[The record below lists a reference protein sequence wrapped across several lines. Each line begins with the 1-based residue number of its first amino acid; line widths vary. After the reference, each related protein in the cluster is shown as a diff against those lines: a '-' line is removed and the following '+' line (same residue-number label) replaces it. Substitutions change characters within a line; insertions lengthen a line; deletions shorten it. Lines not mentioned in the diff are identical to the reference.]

1 MREQAG
7 RCIRAGVLVATALG
21 YVAGPARTAMA
32 GPALAAVAGPA
43 RTAVAAPPAGAA
55 ALHGEVTD
63 PSTLASNPDAIR
75 ALAHLRAEAAAL
87 GLRPGTG
94 FRPVRVRTRD
104 SRRNVRV
111 RQVHA
116 GVPVFG
122 AETILQLDDAGT
134 VRYEAAALAVSPAL
148 DRLPAD
154 PAVTPDRAA
163 AAAVAWASNRHP
175 AARYETR
182 PAALE
187 IFAPEILHA
196 PGEPRLV
203 WNLEVGPQ
211 REGSPGGDL
220 GTKGAGSSLPGAAYR
235 LLIDATDGAIV
246 RAYPLSWSALERQ
259 IYDSQDTNVPYKTLA
274 RSEGGAS
281 TGIADVDKS
290 YDQLADVF
298 LFYAYQYGRDGMDG
312 SGLLNRSNV
321 RYCRNSCPYYNAY
334 WDAWEQTLFFGN
346 GWAVDDVTAHEF
358 THGVTE
364 YESGLIYENASGAI
378 NESMSDIFG
387 EIVDLTNG
395 HGVDDPSVRWFM
407 GEELA
412 FATLRDMRNPPAHGQ
427 PDRLG
432 SALYVPAVQQPD
444 DTNDQGGVHTNSGV
458 GNKLC
463 ALLVDGGVFNGQS
476 VTAMG
481 IYPVA
486 ALFYE
491 ANTNLLVSSSDW
503 SILYHALRQAAL
515 NLNWSAADRANLD
528 RACVAVEIAAL
539 YVSDSFNCIVETGSF
554 NCSPLGGPYKTLANG
569 YAAMPPGA
577 TLRIMGGSWPP
588 MVLSKRGRFEASG
601 TVRIGP

>member
-1 MREQAG
+1 MRRRSC
-7 RCIRAGVLVATALG
+7 RCIRAGALAVTVLACTAL
-21 YVAGPARTAMA
+21 AGQP
-32 GPALAAVAGPA
+32 V
-43 RTAVAAPPAGAA
+43 GAA
-55 ALHGEVTD
+55 GWGADITD
-63 PSTLASNPDAIR
+63 PSALASDPHAVR
-75 ALAHLRAEAAAL
+75 GLAHLRSGDGAL
-87 GLRPGTG
+87 GLRPGSE
-94 FRPVRVRTRD
+94 FRPVRVRTRGA
-104 SRRNVRV
+104 RHYLRA
-111 RQVHA
+111 RQIHA
-116 GVPVFG
+116 GIPIFG
-122 AETILQLDDAGT
+122 AETIVMLDDGGAAG
-134 VRYEAAALAVSPAL
+134 YEAAALAVNPAL
-148 DRLPAD
+148 DRLPTA
-154 PAVTPDRAA
+154 PVVGPDRAA
-163 AAAVAWASNRHP
+163 AAAIAWASNRNSKV
-175 AARYETR
+175 AYEAR
-182 PAALE
+182 PAELQ

-196 PGEPRLV
+196 AGEPRLV
-203 WNLEVGPQ
+203 WNLEVGP
-211 REGSPGGDL
+211 RTDRSVGPRGEGSRGGVP
-220 GTKGAGSSLPGAAYR
+220 GTKGAGAAVPGAAYR
-235 LLIDATDGAIV
+235 LLIDAADGAIV
-246 RAYPLSWSALERQ
+246 RAYPLSWSVLERQ
-259 IYDSQDTNVPYKTLA
+259 IYDSEDTNLPYKTLA
-274 RSEGGAS
+274 RSEGAPA

-290 YDQLADVF
+290 YDQLADVY

-312 SGLLNRSNV
+312 SGLLNRSDV

-346 GWAVDDVTAHEF
+346 GWAADDITAHEF

-395 HGVDDPSVRWFM
+395 HGVDDSTVRWFM

-432 SALYVPAVQQPD
+432 SSLYFPAVQNPN

-463 ALLVDGGVFNGQS
+463 SLLVDGGVFQGQT

-491 ANTNLLVSSSDW
+491 ANTNLLVPSSDW
-503 SILYHALRQAAL
+503 AILYHALRQAAL

-539 YVSDSFNCIVETGSF
+539 YVNDGFNCIVETGSF
-554 NCSPLGGPYKTLANG
+554 NCSPLGGPYKTLAHG
-569 YAAMPPGA
+569 VTAMPSGA
-577 TLRIMGGSWPP
+577 TLRIMGGNWPP